1 MIKYWSTEVC
11 LVTCQQICHISTHF
25 FGDNNNA
32 SEFESFFWLLSK
44 NTLKGMNSSIV
55 PICNDTNDLKVWS
68 TYCLNIAFLE
78 PCYYPSK
85 HYGFNFVT
93 GIWCVISGL
102 IGFVGNLLTIFAI
115 PYAAKKKM

>member
-1 MIKYWSTEVC
+1 
-11 LVTCQQICHISTHF
+11 
-25 FGDNNNA
+25 
-32 SEFESFFWLLSK
+32 
-44 NTLKGMNSSIV
+44 MNSSIV
-55 PICNDTNDLKVWS
+55 SICNGTNDLKGWS

-78 PCYYPSK
+78 ECYCPSK
-85 HYGFNFVT
+85 HYELNFVT

>member
-1 MIKYWSTEVC
+1 MN
-11 LVTCQQICHISTHF
+11 L
-25 FGDNNNA
+25 
-32 SEFESFFWLLSK
+32 
-44 NTLKGMNSSIV
+44 NSSIV
-55 PICNDTNDLKVWS
+55 SICNGTNDLKGWS

-78 PCYYPSK
+78 ECYCPSK
-85 HYGFNFVT
+85 HYELDFVT